1 MYFLISASLIW
12 TIIASALVP
21 VLTEDTKTYR
31 FPYSLFLSGIGSI
44 FTVVLAFIYLVRLIK
59 VMSALSPS
67 YQPLKWAI
75 LISRKYEDS
84 EKWSSSGVHGLCSAE
99 REGGIYS
106 VRICYVMF
114 NRRIN
119 PPVIAFNVSFGDL

>member
-1 MYFLISASLIW
+1 MSLGVLTTHLFDKSTMHFYKEYFLISASLIW

-67 YQPLKWAI
+67 YQPLK
-75 LISRKYEDS
+75 
-84 EKWSSSGVHGLCSAE
+84 
-99 REGGIYS
+99 
-106 VRICYVMF
+106 
-114 NRRIN
+114 
-119 PPVIAFNVSFGDL
+119 

>member
-1 MYFLISASLIW
+1 MSLGVLTTHLFDKSTVYFYKEYFLISASLIW

-67 YQPLKWAI
+67 YQPLK
-75 LISRKYEDS
+75 
-84 EKWSSSGVHGLCSAE
+84 
-99 REGGIYS
+99 
-106 VRICYVMF
+106 
-114 NRRIN
+114 
-119 PPVIAFNVSFGDL
+119 